1 MRLEA
6 RADQSRAREFIVYE
20 QKIATCASFGYRP
33 IENKDPPPLT
43 GGSLFTRV
51 FPDSEF
57 GGGSLFTPEN
67 LPEFDRGVL
76 IHRILTAKTKAFS
89 P

>member
-1 MRLEA
+1 ML
-6 RADQSRAREFIVYE
+6 D
-20 QKIATCASFGYRP
+20 YRP
-33 IENKDPPPLT
+33 IENKDPPLT